1 MIKKIFIAVAALF
14 VFTGQ
19 TSAQYN
25 RIFGAEADATGG
37 AGVVLTDIWASSHNQ
52 AGLAHLD
59 GMSAGVY
66 FSNAF
71 GVADMGTKAFAFAI
85 PADKY
90 GTVGVNYTYFGNE
103 LFNDS
108 KFALNYSKK
117 LGKRIS
123 AGIQLDYFLTVQGL
137 DYGKQ
142 GVVAG
147 EIGLLSEPVDNLFIG
162 VHLFNPWGAA
172 FAQTPDESVLTMLR
186 IGAGYKF
193 SDRLVLRMDVD
204 KDIDFPAVFRI
215 GFDYELVDNLHLR
228 AGVSTN
234 PTQFSFGTAYGLKG
248 FMFDLSFTKHQI
260 LGYYSQFALSYTL
273 NKKDEK

>member
-1 MIKKIFIAVAALF
+1 MIKKILIAISILF
-14 VFTGQ
+14 FFYGQ
-19 TSAQYN
+19 GFGQYN
-25 RIFGAEADATGG
+25 RNFGAEADATGG
-37 AGVVLTDIWASSHNQ
+37 AGVVLTDIWASSYNQ
-52 AGLAHLD
+52 AGLAYLN
-59 GMSAGVY
+59 GMSAGFY

-71 GVADMGTKAFAFAI
+71 AIADMGTKAFAFAV

-142 GVVAG
+142 GVAVG
-147 EIGLLSEPVDNLFIG
+147 EIGILSEPVNNLFIG
-162 VHLFNPWGAA
+162 VHLFNPWGAS
-172 FAQTPDESVLTMLR
+172 FAQNAQESMLSVLRL
-186 IGAGYKF
+186 GAGYKF
-193 SDRLVLRMDVD
+193 SDKLLLRMDVE
-204 KDIDFPAVFRI
+204 KDIDFPAVFRT
-215 GFDYELVDNLHLR
+215 GFDYMPVNNLHIR

-248 FMFDLSFTKHQI
+248 FMFDISFTNHQI
-260 LGYYSQFALSYTL
+260 LGYYSQFALSYTIS
-273 NKKDEK
+273 KKEEK